1 MTAYNPDP
9 WTVYGM
15 QDGTLT
21 IQDGDGRILATFC
34 SQDAKALHLMASAPE
49 LLRLLRVLVGVN
61 YEQYP
66 AAIAGAQW
74 LIEEL
79 S

>member
-21 IQDGDGRILATFC
+21 IQDGDGRLAT
-34 SQDAKALHLMASAPE
+34 LPE
-49 LLRLLRVLVGVN
+49 LLRLLRVLVD
-61 YEQYP
+61 ERQ
-66 AAIAGAQW
+66 
-74 LIEEL
+74 
-79 S
+79 